1 MRRGHPSLS
10 HPGIAALYAVT
21 VLFLSIVPAHGQDSL
36 DNDDIEDSV
45 NALLEGALTVHINAR
60 VVDEDQNET
69 VWKMDVT
76 RVTIGGRSVMVQM
89 EGRNIRVVAEFT
101 PYWES
106 EDQLLLV
113 AQGQT
118 WIETERGEEPEYR
131 TSFTTFPISLGEPI
145 LFLPLGTGHLP
156 VDTAR
161 YGRLNIELEINVERY
176 QS

>member
-1 MRRGHPSLS
+1 MRRVCSRGAHR
-10 HPGIAALYAVT
+10 GIVALCTVT
-21 VLFLSIVPAHGQDSL
+21 ALFLVTLPAQSQSPL
-36 DNDDIEDSV
+36 SNDDIEDSV
-45 NALLEGALTVHINAR
+45 NALLDGALTVHINAR
-60 VVDEDQNET
+60 VVDEGQNET

-118 WIETERGEEPEYR
+118 WIETERGAEPEYR
-131 TSFTTFPISLGEPI
+131 TSFTTFPIHLGEPI